1 MPSHNDL
8 VLQAKKEQLARLRQ
22 SQTLSKQLIAT
33 IVRFNRH
40 NSTQSDLVEK
50 ITMIHS
56 LNTQIDTQLNEDFAT
71 NFQQL
76 KVYQELLLKLID
88 KLYKIMYSRNL
99 VGDLQARAE
108 LIDQDLRILE
118 TTLKLVRN
126 RTD

>member
-8 VLQAKKEQLARLRQ
+8 VLQAKREQLARLKQ
-22 SQTLSKQLIAT
+22 SQALSKQLMAT
-33 IVRFNRH
+33 IVRFNQH
-40 NSTQSDLVEK
+40 NNTQSDLVEK
-50 ITMIHS
+50 ITMVHS
-56 LNTQIDTQLNEDFAT
+56 LNAQIDAQLNEDFAS

-76 KVYQELLLKLID
+76 KLYQELLLKLID

-99 VGDLQARAE
+99 VGDLQTRAE

-126 RTD
+126 RTS